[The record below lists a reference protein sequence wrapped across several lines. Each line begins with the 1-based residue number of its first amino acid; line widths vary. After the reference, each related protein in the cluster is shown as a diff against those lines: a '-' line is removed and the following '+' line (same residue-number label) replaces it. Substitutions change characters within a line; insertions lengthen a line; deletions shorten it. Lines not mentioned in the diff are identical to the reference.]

1 MKYLHTDETM
11 EYRPSIRR
19 PRRRAIS
26 RFSPPIRLLPLG
38 LAALALSLFVLLL
51 RGCAITREETG
62 VPGALPED
70 ISAVIA
76 VYDDE
81 NDRVLSMRLEEYL
94 CGVVAAEMPAS
105 FEEEALKAQAVAA
118 RTFTL
123 RHLPAC
129 GGTPCGRCG
138 ADVCTDSTC
147 CQSYRSAEQLASKWG
162 ADAAY
167 YSARVE
173 EAVYSTAGE
182 VATYEGALIEALYH
196 STAGGMTES
205 SENVFASAQ
214 PYLVSVESPG
224 EEGSA
229 HYRDSI
235 TFPRKS
241 FITKLNAAFPRAEL
255 SAKKLEVQVEIT
267 ARFASGRVKTV
278 RLGKVEVTGRQFRKA
293 LDLPSANFTI
303 EFVGEDV
310 RVSTKGYGHGVG
322 MSQYGANAMAKE
334 GSDYRAILQHYYT
347 GISIEN
353 WGERLK

>member
-123 RHLPAC
+123 
-129 GGTPCGRCG
+129 
-138 ADVCTDSTC
+138 
-147 CQSYRSAEQLASKWG
+147 Q
-162 ADAAY
+162 
-167 YSARVE
+167 
-173 EAVYSTAGE
+173 
-182 VATYEGALIEALYH
+182 
-196 STAGGMTES
+196 M
-205 SENVFASAQ
+205 
-214 PYLVSVESPG
+214 
-224 EEGSA
+224 
-229 HYRDSI
+229 
-235 TFPRKS
+235 
-241 FITKLNAAFPRAEL
+241 
-255 SAKKLEVQVEIT
+255 
-267 ARFASGRVKTV
+267 
-278 RLGKVEVTGRQFRKA
+278 
-293 LDLPSANFTI
+293 
-303 EFVGEDV
+303 
-310 RVSTKGYGHGVG
+310 
-322 MSQYGANAMAKE
+322 
-334 GSDYRAILQHYYT
+334 
-347 GISIEN
+347 
-353 WGERLK
+353 